1 MNQTKKHT
9 TGKKLLA
16 LLLALIMTVS
26 LLPMSVFA
34 AEPGTEETPV
44 VEDQAQQDTE
54 PVQEPD
60 ADEANE
66 DEAPVDE
73 GEDTALP
80 GDAEGDADDADAAD
94 DGIAAF
100 AATDA
105 TVQYKILHLDCGRKY
120 FSKEWIIALLN
131 EMSAA
136 GYNQLQLAFGNK
148 GLRFLLE
155 DMSVTVDGKTYGNK
169 EVTKAI
175 QAGNKAYYDAREKN
189 ELTQTEMDAILAKAK
204 ELKIDIVPL
213 FNTPFHMEAV
223 ITAMQQLDMTDVYY
237 SEKGCL
243 NLNNDAAKE
252 FVTALMQKYVNYFA
266 KRNCNF
272 FNFGADEYKGGWNTT
287 FYNYADSIAKMIS
300 TAGMTAR
307 VFNDSF
313 RGDSWNNGALVTTNG
328 SIGKDYLDGV
338 CYWYTG
344 YKSYTDDTLYASASA
359 LNTEGYGL
367 INTNKVYYY
376 VVSAEKMYEWG
387 SKTAVQY
394 VFSGTYN
401 EAEWI
406 DHAKGF
412 SNTTYNNW
420 AGTNNGTGP
429 APIGSMFCVWSDNPG
444 DKTETQIA
452 QEIRMILRVMA
463 ARMDNKTTYS
473 SSDVIVTGGFN
484 ADGTINGGSGGG
496 TEPETPV
503 IKQDDTTVSG
513 SKVQVAMGATTTLT
527 LSGNKTATWS
537 SSDEKILKLEAVS
550 SKTRAAVAGTNAVQV
565 VPVAT
570 GTATVTAKLDDGAEL
585 STEVTVTA
593 APEPTTVDVTLKVGE
608 TKSIPYKTADYPV
621 WGKYKI
627 NTTAAGYDNTIANVT
642 VSYETKDKTPVKAES
657 ITSGESYY
665 IMDDTGKVFLTT
677 ESGKVTATIDVNKAT
692 KWKITAI
699 TDSYN
704 DITGYKI
711 QAQVTGT
718 YANYYLT
725 GTSTQSLLLTSNF
738 VDATV
743 AQSSNWFCSK
753 GLYYQLKSTTIGE
766 AYGRLQYVL
775 YDSTS
780 SKWSVGWDS
789 SNVVFYET
797 TADQTNI
804 SFEGIKTGTTKVKVS
819 DVTYNI
825 TVTQQK
831 VVPVELEIGQT
842 SDVFVGAEGATIT
855 ASGDTSIA
863 TANVQPVNVPGK
875 TTRTLGDILTTY
887 NTGSYEGVIAYKEGT
902 DKYHY
907 MKLLVVNGKADITDT
922 TKIDEAT
929 VFTFNKTYSGCTIQA
944 KDSNYYVAMK
954 SSYGYYG
961 YTYTLTAQS
970 SSYTWSVG
978 YGNDFYKSSS
988 VLSYYNGSW
997 TITTNN
1003 WDVAGKGYKV
1013 EETPTTGKKAT
1024 NITFTGVKPGNTT
1037 YVIDDVTYVV
1047 TVKAKEVP
1055 VTLEVGD
1062 RVTFDVGNDR
1072 ISESPNTD
1080 IAKAELDGKGTLT
1093 LTGVAVGGPTYCTVG
1108 DTRYVITVVEKS
1120 SAAGTLLY
1128 VDLWV
1133 TNHGVLPDGDGLEF
1147 ANNSGT
1153 GTGNRRV
1160 TVQYEASKFASPDG
1174 QLLSDVLPNAGTDT
1188 VNSQTARYW
1197 KTRYLPLSTRQ
1208 KTEAWTNKSGYGTDV
1223 LSGEAGGMDIERI
1236 RYYGGKWSY
1245 LPVDGTEWIDFNTN
1259 NDSKV
1264 TLEETGVQIA
1274 AYYMLKTTVTKE
1286 VTTYITDWPDPHKTS
1301 DAIYGVALDYCVKYL
1316 GDNVTRYPSEFG
1328 NANENTHWF
1337 NCKGESP
1344 SDAYTNGYTVASTDE
1359 AAANWTG
1366 LGTSEWYRV
1375 INNIE
1380 AVDTDQYEVY
1390 MITATPGDQFTD
1402 GVKGYTQCPDTI
1414 TYPATGEKVI
1424 WAIDDQAVTDSGLDK
1439 HAELVVGGAPRV
1451 DRVVIQQCTGLLLT
1465 YYVRAKASV
1474 DNLHVNYYD
1483 KDSGLLIHTYD
1494 IIPSTTQEPNNFA
1507 GFQWNNANLNA
1518 GFATGTDYVYNNE
1531 GKKVTVQTDLT
1542 KVSGIAG
1549 KYQVGFALVEINK
1562 TDDNKTLNLYYKLD
1576 NSRTYVVDFGVPA
1589 KVERWGVNDFTKISV
1604 EETTLYENGATTKKE
1619 VSKTN
1624 GKLYVDSKGD
1634 LYYQLT
1640 TMQYK
1645 NPDTFNVTYTYQ
1657 DTGTST
1663 GTTDNSNTYTVT
1675 FIPASNVYYEDDD
1688 AFITFAGGQ
1697 GKADAAQWEVEL
1709 DKGKTAADESKQI
1722 AEVLSKAKNV
1732 YGRDPTYE
1740 NSTMFS
1746 LGRAHKVT
1754 VSADMVNNWNEN
1766 SDAWPTAQFTFK
1778 GTGFDVISL
1787 TDNKSGLLTYKVEKL
1802 ETDGTWT
1809 IERQRF
1815 VSNYYDYGFK
1825 NGEWTNVES
1834 TDENA
1839 LYQLPVVKVDGLTY
1853 GTYRVTLIVAYGEL
1867 FDKTGNKEYSFW
1879 LDGVRIYD
1887 PAGPDLNN
1895 TYANDGEGWPKY
1907 IELHDELVKNDKNA
1921 TTLFIEGDA
1930 QADIKAY
1937 TSYGPNHEVYLLNEQ
1952 ILAFKLA
1959 NTAKVDKIHIGAKA
1973 PMGHAT
1979 LKVNGQVIEPAIRTA
1994 TDMYYDITKLVKD
2007 DGTVIITN
2015 ADTAGDSILSL
2026 TQLKVTYTAEPTETG
2041 LASLAILT
2049 ETEKQQVV
2057 QMVRAMY
2064 APVEPEVFTPERFE
2078 ASWNRS
2084 TVKVGQRATLTVKT
2098 STDVDVIT
2106 VDGVTVTNYRTRT
2119 QRTGWGWN
2127 ATKVTY
2133 REFTYTITATE
2144 AGTLDYSVVAVNADG
2159 VSSEPITAALTVQA
2173 VQRPQRPSWLD
2184 KIFSR
2189 WF

>member
-1 MNQTKKHT
+1 MMNQTKKHT

-34 AEPGTEETPV
+34 AEPGAEETPV
-44 VEDQAQQDTE
+44 VEGQTQPAAETGADDAEQA
-54 PVQEPD
+54 QEPD

-94 DGIAAF
+94 DGIATF
-100 AATDA
+100 AATDSNA
-105 TVQYKILHLDCGRKY
+105 TLDYRIVHLDCGRKY
-120 FSKEWIIALLN
+120 FSVANIKTLIDNMYL
-131 EMSAA
+131 A
-136 GYNQLQLAFGNK
+136 GYNQLELAIGNA
-148 GLRFLLE
+148 GLRFLLD
-155 DMSVTVDGKTYGNK
+155 DMSISFTVNGNTITYDNDTMVEK
-169 EVTKAI
+169 IK
-175 QAGNKAYYDAREKN
+175 AGNKAQNNSNDDSCLTETDMKLIIAYANARGIEV
-189 ELTQTEMDAILAKAK
+189 
-204 ELKIDIVPL
+204 VPL
-213 FNTPFHMEAV
+213 LNMPGHMNAV
-223 ITAMQQLDMTDVYY
+223 LNGFPNYRISGSNGKETVKSSST
-237 SEKGCL
+237 L
-243 NLNNDAAKE
+243 NLNSDEAKA
-252 FVTALMQKYVNYFA
+252 FGLALLQKYVDFFKGRVSY
-266 KRNCNF
+266 
-272 FNFGADEYKGGWNTT
+272 FNFGADEVANDIVNP
-287 FYNYADSIAKMIS
+287 FYGYNSGYETQCVPYMNKCAEIIDTADMRPRA
-300 TAGMTAR
+300 
-307 VFNDSF
+307 FNDYMYF
-313 RGDSWNNGALVTTNG
+313 GKNNSGTSV
-328 SIGKDYLDGV
+328 
-338 CYWYTG
+338 
-344 YKSYTDDTLYASASA
+344 A
-359 LNTEGYGL
+359 LNTAIEVCFWNTQWQSACPYVYPGVIAQKGHKL
-367 INTNKVYYY
+367 INTNSEWYY
-376 VVSAEKMYEWG
+376 VLGNKNNNLNYALDYVESLDYNAYHVSDHKTVTADTAGVMICLWCDQPNAGTQETVITEGTTLLKAFAEKEANSTLGFTKATITTEAPVIMG
-387 SKTAVQY
+387 AQKTVALSTGTMSVSVQDAAST
-394 VFSGTYN
+394 VKWASSDPDVITVEETATGATL
-401 EAEWI
+401 
-406 DHAKGF
+406 KLLK
-412 SNTTYNNW
+412 
-420 AGTNNGTGP
+420 AGTATITATSTNG
-429 APIGSMFCVWSDNPG
+429 SD
-444 DKTETQIA
+444 
-452 QEIRMILRVMA
+452 
-463 ARMDNKTTYS
+463 S
-473 SSDVIVTGGFN
+473 VTIKVT
-484 ADGTINGGSGGG
+484 DSSGGG
-496 TEPETPV
+496 TE
-503 IKQDDTTVSG
+503 K
-513 SKVQVAMGATTTLT
+513 
-527 LSGNKTATWS
+527 
-537 SSDEKILKLEAVS
+537 
-550 SKTRAAVAGTNAVQV
+550 
-565 VPVAT
+565 
-570 GTATVTAKLDDGAEL
+570 
-585 STEVTVTA
+585 
-593 APEPTTVDVTLKVGE
+593 PEPTE
-608 TKSIPYKTADYPV
+608 PSTK
-621 WGKYKI
+621 
-627 NTTAAGYDNTIANVT
+627 
-642 VSYETKDKTPVKAES
+642 
-657 ITSGESYY
+657 
-665 IMDDTGKVFLTT
+665 
-677 ESGKVTATIDVNKAT
+677 
-692 KWKITAI
+692 
-699 TDSYN
+699 
-704 DITGYKI
+704 
-711 QAQVTGT
+711 
-718 YANYYLT
+718 
-725 GTSTQSLLLTSNF
+725 
-738 VDATV
+738 
-743 AQSSNWFCSK
+743 
-753 GLYYQLKSTTIGE
+753 
-766 AYGRLQYVL
+766 
-775 YDSTS
+775 
-780 SKWSVGWDS
+780 
-789 SNVVFYET
+789 
-797 TADQTNI
+797 
-804 SFEGIKTGTTKVKVS
+804 
-819 DVTYNI
+819 
-825 TVTQQK
+825 
-831 VVPVELEIGQT
+831 PVEVKLSVGQT
-842 SDVFVGAEGATIT
+842 SEGYEGAAGATIT
-855 ASGDTSIA
+855 KLGDTSIA
-863 TANVQPVNVPGK
+863 TAKLEPSQQDGGTK
-875 TTRTLGDILTTY
+875 RTLGAKITTDIASGKDVVISDGNGNYIKVDGSTIGTTD
-887 NTGSYEGVIAYKEGT
+887 S
-902 DKYHY
+902 
-907 MKLLVVNGKADITDT
+907 
-922 TKIDEAT
+922 IDDAT
-929 VFTFNKTYSGCTIQA
+929 VFTVKVVGDNEHEKVYTINVKDNGQYLSVVYSGSGYSDTRSLGLNESPSSGVYWRY
-944 KDSNYYVAMK
+944 DSYDDSYVFRHN
-954 SSYGYYG
+954 S
-961 YTYTLTAQS
+961 
-970 SSYTWSVG
+970 
-978 YGNDFYKSSS
+978 GNKLLYIVYSNDSWTVASKNNSS
-988 VLSYYNGSW
+988 VYGKAYTFRDDPVSGK
-997 TITTNN
+997 
-1003 WDVAGKGYKV
+1003 DV
-1013 EETPTTGKKAT
+1013 T
-1024 NITFTGVKPGNTT
+1024 NITFTGVKVGTTT

-1072 ISESPNTD
+1072 ISESPDTD

-1120 SAAGTLLY
+1120 TETGTPLY
-1128 VDLWV
+1128 VDFWV

-1174 QLLSDVLPNAGTDT
+1174 ELLSDVLPKTGTDT
-1188 VNSQTARYW
+1188 ANKIAARYW
-1197 KTRYLPLSTRQ
+1197 KTRYLPEATRQ
-1208 KTEAWTNKSGYGTDV
+1208 KTAGWTNKSGYGTDV
-1223 LSGEAGGMDIERI
+1223 LSGEAGGKDIERI
-1236 RYYGGKWSY
+1236 RYYAGKWSY
-1245 LPVDGTEWIDFNTN
+1245 LPVGGTDWVDFTTAATAAN
-1259 NDSKV
+1259 KAAV
-1264 TLEETGVQIA
+1264 TKDETGAQIA
-1274 AYYMLKTTVTKE
+1274 AYYLLKTEVTKE
-1286 VTTYITDWPDPHKTS
+1286 VTTYITDWPDPHDTGS
-1301 DAIYGVALDYCVKYL
+1301 TAIYGVALDYCVKYL

-1328 NANENTHWF
+1328 NDNENTHWF
-1337 NCKGESP
+1337 NCDGTIGGLA
-1344 SDAYTNGYTVASTDE
+1344 DQNGYTVDANVAN
-1359 AAANWTG
+1359 AAGWTG
-1366 LGTSEWYRV
+1366 RRTNATTSQKNSYDDCYRV

-1380 AVDTDQYEVY
+1380 AIDTAEYEVY
-1390 MITATPGDQFTD
+1390 MITTTPSDSFAL
-1402 GVKGYTQCPDTI
+1402 KGYTQCPDTI
-1414 TYPATGEKVI
+1414 TYPTTREEVI
-1424 WAIDDQAVTDSGLDK
+1424 WAIDDQAVTDSGLAK
-1439 HAELVVGGAPRV
+1439 HAELVVGGTPRV
-1451 DRVVIQQCTGLLLT
+1451 NRVMIQQCSGLLLT
-1465 YYVRAKASV
+1465 YYVRAKSNV
-1474 DNLHVNYYD
+1474 ENLHVNYYD
-1483 KDSGLLIHTYD
+1483 QDTGLLIHSYD
-1494 IIPSTTQEPNNFA
+1494 IIPHETQTPNNFA
-1507 GFQWNNANLNA
+1507 GFQWDNANLNA

-1589 KVERWGVNDFTKISV
+1589 NVERWSDLSFTKV
-1604 EETTLYENGATTKKE
+1604 TAGKTDLFADGKTTDAVAKA
-1619 VSKTN
+1619 TN
-1624 GKLYVDSKGD
+1624 GKLYVDSDKE

-1640 TMQYK
+1640 TMEYTA
-1645 NPDTFNVTYTYQ
+1645 PDVFNVTYTYA
-1657 DTGTST
+1657 
-1663 GTTDNSNTYTVT
+1663 DNTSNTYTVT

-1697 GKADAAQWEVEL
+1697 GKADAAQWKVEL
-1709 DKGKTAADESKQI
+1709 DKGKTADESKQI
-1722 AEVLSKAKNV
+1722 AEVLSKAENV
-1732 YGRDPTYE
+1732 YGTDPTYA
-1740 NSTMFS
+1740 NSTKFS

-1754 VSADMVNNWNEN
+1754 VSADMVNSW
-1766 SDAWPTAQFTFK
+1766 SDQTDAWPTAEFTFK

>member
-44 VEDQAQQDTE
+44 VEGQTQPAAETGADDADQA
-54 PVQEPD
+54 QEPD

-94 DGIAAF
+94 DGIATF

-136 GYNQLQLAFGNK
+136 GYNQLELAFGNK
-148 GLRFLLE
+148 GLRFLLDE
-155 DMSVTVDGKTYGNK
+155 KDASGNDITVGDYTMAKVN
-169 EVTKAI
+169 EAI
-175 QAGNKAYYDAREKN
+175 RAGNQAYDTSVSYAPDGVE
-189 ELTQTEMDAILAKAK
+189 ELTQTDMDAIIAHANKLGIA
-204 ELKIDIVPL
+204 IVPM

-223 ITAMQQLDMTDVYY
+223 TVAMTKLGI
-237 SEKGCL
+237 SSPNLSKGTGYL
-243 NLNNDAAKE
+243 NLNNSSAVS
-252 FVTALMQKYVNYFA
+252 FVKALMQKYVDYFSEQ
-266 KRNCNF
+266 KCSF
-272 FNFGADEYKGGWNTT
+272 FSFGADEYESWSST
-287 FYNYADSIAKMIS
+287 FYTYAGEIASMIHAANMK
-300 TAGMTAR
+300 TR
-307 VFNDSF
+307 VFNDSY
-313 RGDSWNNGALVTTNG
+313 RSNGG
-328 SIGKDYLDGV
+328 STISGVDAV
-338 CYWYTG
+338 CYWTSG
-344 YKSYTDDTLYASASA
+344 SDYATTKTVSQSASV
-359 LNTEGYGL
+359 
-367 INTNKVYYY
+367 INTNQDYYY
-376 VVSAEKMYEWG
+376 VVNNSTQQSNWSPNAYY
-387 SKTAVQY
+387 T
-394 VFSGTYN
+394 FSGTYD
-401 EAEWI
+401 EATWI
-406 DHAKGF
+406 NHALTF
-412 SNTTYNNW
+412 SNTTYKNHGN
-420 AGTNNGTGP
+420 TNSGASSVSP
-429 APIGSMFCVWSDNPG
+429 VGSMFCVWCDNPSHK
-444 DKTETQIA
+444 DQTQIA
-452 QEIRMILRVMA
+452 KEIRMILRVMA
-463 ARMDNKTTYS
+463 ARMKGTYDYS
-473 SSDVIVTGGFN
+473 TDLVEGGFN
-484 ADGTINGGSGGG
+484 ANGTINGGSGGG
-496 TEPETPV
+496 TGPV
-503 IKQDDTTVSG
+503 DPNPGGTTTTVN
-513 SKVQVAMGATTTLT
+513 V
-527 LSGNKTATWS
+527 
-537 SSDEKILKLEAVS
+537 E
-550 SKTRAAVAGTNAVQV
+550 
-565 VPVAT
+565 
-570 GTATVTAKLDDGAEL
+570 
-585 STEVTVTA
+585 
-593 APEPTTVDVTLKVGE
+593 LKVGDTSQVYE
-608 TKSIPYKTADYPV
+608 
-621 WGKYKI
+621 G
-627 NTTAAGYDNTIANVT
+627 AA
-642 VSYETKDKTPVKAES
+642 
-657 ITSGESYY
+657 
-665 IMDDTGKVFLTT
+665 
-677 ESGKVTATIDVNKAT
+677 
-692 KWKITAI
+692 
-699 TDSYN
+699 
-704 DITGYKI
+704 
-711 QAQVTGT
+711 
-718 YANYYLT
+718 
-725 GTSTQSLLLTSNF
+725 
-738 VDATV
+738 
-743 AQSSNWFCSK
+743 
-753 GLYYQLKSTTIGE
+753 
-766 AYGRLQYVL
+766 
-775 YDSTS
+775 
-780 SKWSVGWDS
+780 
-789 SNVVFYET
+789 
-797 TADQTNI
+797 
-804 SFEGIKTGTTKVKVS
+804 
-819 DVTYNI
+819 
-825 TVTQQK
+825 
-831 VVPVELEIGQT
+831 
-842 SDVFVGAEGATIT
+842 GATIT
-855 ASGDTSIA
+855 TAGNDKIA
-863 TANVQPVNVPGK
+863 TAKLEPFQQDGD
-875 TTRTLGDILTTY
+875 TTRTLDSLIIPAGTSGDGVTY
-887 NTGSYEGVIAYKEGT
+887 KGVIATQAQDHFMVLSVE
-902 DKYHY
+902 
-907 MKLLVVNGKADITDT
+907 NGKATLSDT
-922 TKIDEAT
+922 TDVNAAT
-929 VFTFNKTYSGCTIQA
+929 IFEIKRYGNTKAGSYYA
-944 KDSNYYVAMK
+944 KQ
-954 SSYGYYG
+954 YGYSISANGYYLYG
-961 YTYTLTAQS
+961 SSTLYPDLTAFTWYIGS
-970 SSYTWSVG
+970 SADYSVYAKSGRFIILAYDNGWTTSQNWS
-978 YGNDFYKSSS
+978 K
-988 VLSYYNGSW
+988 
-997 TITTNN
+997 
-1003 WDVAGKGYKV
+1003 AGKAYGVKETTV
-1013 EETPTTGKKAT
+1013 EGKDVT
-1024 NITFTGVKPGNTT
+1024 NITFTGVKAGTTT
-1037 YVIDDVTYVV
+1037 YVIGDVTYVV

-1055 VTLEVGD
+1055 VTLEEGD
-1062 RVTFDVGNDR
+1062 SVTYDVGNDR

-1108 DTRYVITVVEKS
+1108 DTRYVITVVKES
-1120 SAAGTLLY
+1120 TVAGSDLY

-1133 TNHGVLPDGDGLEF
+1133 TNHGVLPDGDGLKF
-1147 ANNSGT
+1147 ANDSGT

-1160 TVQYEASKFASPDG
+1160 TVQYEASKFASSDG
-1174 QLLSDVLPNAGTDT
+1174 QLLSDVLPKTGTDT
-1188 VNSQTARYW
+1188 ANKIAARYW
-1197 KTRYLPLSTRQ
+1197 KTRYLPEATRQ
-1208 KTEAWTNKSGYGTDV
+1208 KTAGWTNKSGYGTDV
-1223 LSGEAGGMDIERI
+1223 LSGEAGGKDIERI
-1236 RYYGGKWSY
+1236 RYYAGKWSY
-1245 LPVDGTEWIDFNTN
+1245 LPVDGTEWIDFNTSASN
-1259 NDSKV
+1259 MV
-1264 TLEETGVQIA
+1264 TQNESGAQIA
-1274 AYYMLKTTVTKE
+1274 AYYLLKTEVTKE
-1286 VTTYITDWPDPHKTS
+1286 VTTYITDWPDPHDTGS
-1301 DAIYGVALDYCVKYL
+1301 TAIYGVALDYCVKYP
-1316 GDNVTRYPSEFG
+1316 GDNVTRYPETFG
-1328 NANENTHWF
+1328 NSNNNTHWF
-1337 NCKGESP
+1337 NCDGTINGLA
-1344 SDAYTNGYTVASTDE
+1344 DQNGYTVDANVAN
-1359 AAANWTG
+1359 AAGWTG
-1366 LGTSEWYRV
+1366 RRTNATTSQKNSYDDCYRV

-1380 AVDTDQYEVY
+1380 AIDTAEYEVY
-1390 MITATPGDQFTD
+1390 MITTTPSDSFNL
-1402 GVKGYTQCPDTI
+1402 KGYTQCPNMI
-1414 TYPATGEKVI
+1414 TYPTTREEVI
-1424 WAIDDQAVTDSGLDK
+1424 WAIDDQAVTDSGLAK
-1439 HAELVVGGAPRV
+1439 HAELVVGGTPRV
-1451 DRVVIQQCTGLLLT
+1451 NRVMIQQCSGLLLT
-1465 YYVRAKASV
+1465 YYVRAKSNV
-1474 DNLHVNYYD
+1474 ENLHVNYYD
-1483 KDSGLLIHTYD
+1483 QDTGLLIHSYD
-1494 IIPSTTQEPNNFA
+1494 IIPHETQTPNNFA
-1507 GFQWNNANLNA
+1507 EFKWDKNDYSQGIIGGNKVINNV
-1518 GFATGTDYVYNNE
+1518 GE
-1531 GKKVTVQTDLT
+1531 SVTVQTDLK

-1604 EETTLYENGATTKKE
+1604 EETTLYENRATTKKE

-1640 TMQYK
+1640 TMQYT
-1645 NPDTFNVTYTYQ
+1645 NPDVFNVTYTYKN
-1657 DTGTST
+1657 TGTD
-1663 GTTDNSNTYTVT
+1663 TTDNSNTYTVT
-1675 FIPASNVYYEDDD
+1675 FIPASNVYYEDDNAFMTFTPGAGTAKD
-1688 AFITFAGGQ
+1688 AVWNEEFDDSSNQTP
-1697 GKADAAQWEVEL
+1697 AD
-1709 DKGKTAADESKQI
+1709 SKQI
-1722 AEVLSKAKNV
+1722 AEVLNAATNV
-1732 YGRDPTYE
+1732 YGTDPTYE
-1740 NSTMFS
+1740 NSTKFS

-1754 VSADMVNNWNEN
+1754 VSADMVTDWNDN
-1766 SDAWPTAQFTFK
+1766 TCRWPTAEFTFK

>member
-1 MNQTKKHT
+1 MMNQTKKHT

-44 VEDQAQQDTE
+44 VEGQTQPAAETGADDADQA
-54 PVQEPD
+54 QEPD

-94 DGIAAF
+94 DGIATF
-100 AATDA
+100 AATDSNA
-105 TVQYKILHLDCGRKY
+105 TLDYRIVHLDCGRKY
-120 FSKEWIIALLN
+120 FSVANIKTLIDNMYL
-131 EMSAA
+131 A
-136 GYNQLQLAFGNK
+136 GYNQLELAIGNA
-148 GLRFLLE
+148 GLRFLLD
-155 DMSVTVDGKTYGNK
+155 DMSISFTVNGNTITYDNDTMVEK
-169 EVTKAI
+169 IK
-175 QAGNKAYYDAREKN
+175 AGNKAQNNSNDDSCLTETDMKLIIAYANARGIEV
-189 ELTQTEMDAILAKAK
+189 
-204 ELKIDIVPL
+204 VPL
-213 FNTPFHMEAV
+213 LNMPGHMNAV
-223 ITAMQQLDMTDVYY
+223 LNGFPNYRISGSNGKETVKSSST
-237 SEKGCL
+237 L
-243 NLNNDAAKE
+243 NLNSDEAKA
-252 FVTALMQKYVNYFA
+252 FGLALLQKYVDFFKGRVSY
-266 KRNCNF
+266 
-272 FNFGADEYKGGWNTT
+272 FNFGADEVANDIVNP
-287 FYNYADSIAKMIS
+287 FYGYNSGYETQCVPYMNKCAEIIDTADMRPRA
-300 TAGMTAR
+300 
-307 VFNDSF
+307 FNDYMYF
-313 RGDSWNNGALVTTNG
+313 GKNNSGTSV
-328 SIGKDYLDGV
+328 
-338 CYWYTG
+338 
-344 YKSYTDDTLYASASA
+344 A
-359 LNTEGYGL
+359 LNTAIEVCFWNTQWQSACPYVYPGVIAQKGHKL
-367 INTNKVYYY
+367 INTNSEWYY
-376 VVSAEKMYEWG
+376 VLGNKNNNLNYALDYVESLDYNAYHVSDHKTVTADTAGVMICLWCDQPNAGTQETVITEGTTLLKAFAEKEANSTLGFTKATITTEAPVIMG
-387 SKTAVQY
+387 AQKTVALSTGTMSVSVQDAAST
-394 VFSGTYN
+394 VKWASSDPDVITVEETATGATL
-401 EAEWI
+401 
-406 DHAKGF
+406 KLLK
-412 SNTTYNNW
+412 
-420 AGTNNGTGP
+420 AGTATITATSTNG
-429 APIGSMFCVWSDNPG
+429 SD
-444 DKTETQIA
+444 
-452 QEIRMILRVMA
+452 
-463 ARMDNKTTYS
+463 S
-473 SSDVIVTGGFN
+473 VTIKVT
-484 ADGTINGGSGGG
+484 DSSGGG
-496 TEPETPV
+496 TE
-503 IKQDDTTVSG
+503 K
-513 SKVQVAMGATTTLT
+513 
-527 LSGNKTATWS
+527 
-537 SSDEKILKLEAVS
+537 
-550 SKTRAAVAGTNAVQV
+550 
-565 VPVAT
+565 
-570 GTATVTAKLDDGAEL
+570 
-585 STEVTVTA
+585 
-593 APEPTTVDVTLKVGE
+593 PEPTE
-608 TKSIPYKTADYPV
+608 PSTK
-621 WGKYKI
+621 
-627 NTTAAGYDNTIANVT
+627 
-642 VSYETKDKTPVKAES
+642 
-657 ITSGESYY
+657 
-665 IMDDTGKVFLTT
+665 
-677 ESGKVTATIDVNKAT
+677 
-692 KWKITAI
+692 
-699 TDSYN
+699 
-704 DITGYKI
+704 
-711 QAQVTGT
+711 
-718 YANYYLT
+718 
-725 GTSTQSLLLTSNF
+725 
-738 VDATV
+738 
-743 AQSSNWFCSK
+743 
-753 GLYYQLKSTTIGE
+753 
-766 AYGRLQYVL
+766 
-775 YDSTS
+775 
-780 SKWSVGWDS
+780 
-789 SNVVFYET
+789 
-797 TADQTNI
+797 
-804 SFEGIKTGTTKVKVS
+804 
-819 DVTYNI
+819 
-825 TVTQQK
+825 
-831 VVPVELEIGQT
+831 PVEVKLSVGQT
-842 SDVFVGAEGATIT
+842 SEGYEGAAGATIT
-855 ASGDTSIA
+855 KLGDTSIA
-863 TANVQPVNVPGK
+863 TAKLEPSQQDGGTK
-875 TTRTLGDILTTY
+875 RTLGAKITTDIASGKDVVISDGNGNYIKVDGSTIGTTD
-887 NTGSYEGVIAYKEGT
+887 S
-902 DKYHY
+902 
-907 MKLLVVNGKADITDT
+907 
-922 TKIDEAT
+922 IDDAT
-929 VFTFNKTYSGCTIQA
+929 VFTVKVVGDNEHEKVYTINVKDNGQYLSVVYSGSGYSDTRSLGLNESPSSGVYWRY
-944 KDSNYYVAMK
+944 DSYDDSYVFRHN
-954 SSYGYYG
+954 S
-961 YTYTLTAQS
+961 
-970 SSYTWSVG
+970 
-978 YGNDFYKSSS
+978 GNKLLYIVYSNDSWTVASKNNSS
-988 VLSYYNGSW
+988 VYGKAYTFRDDPVSGK
-997 TITTNN
+997 
-1003 WDVAGKGYKV
+1003 DV
-1013 EETPTTGKKAT
+1013 T
-1024 NITFTGVKPGNTT
+1024 NITFTGVKVGTTT

-1072 ISESPNTD
+1072 ISESPDTD

-1174 QLLSDVLPNAGTDT
+1174 ELLSDVLPKTGTDT
-1188 VNSQTARYW
+1188 ANKIAARYW
-1197 KTRYLPLSTRQ
+1197 KTRYLPEATRQ
-1208 KTEAWTNKSGYGTDV
+1208 KTAGWTNKSGYGTDV
-1223 LSGEAGGMDIERI
+1223 LSGEAGGKDIERI
-1236 RYYGGKWSY
+1236 RYYAGKWSY
-1245 LPVDGTEWIDFNTN
+1245 LPVDGTEWIDFNTSASN
-1259 NDSKV
+1259 MV
-1264 TLEETGVQIA
+1264 TQKESGAQIA
-1274 AYYMLKTTVTKE
+1274 AYYLLKTEVTKE
-1286 VTTYITDWPDPHKTS
+1286 VTTYITDWPDPHDTGS
-1301 DAIYGVALDYCVKYL
+1301 TAIYGVALDYCVKYP
-1316 GDNVTRYPSEFG
+1316 GDNVTRYPDTFG
-1328 NANENTHWF
+1328 NSNNNTHWF
-1337 NCKGESP
+1337 NCDGTIDGLADK
-1344 SDAYTNGYTVASTDE
+1344 NGYTVDANVAN
-1359 AAANWTG
+1359 AAGWTG
-1366 LGTSEWYRV
+1366 RRTNATTSQKNSYDDCYRV

-1380 AVDTDQYEVY
+1380 AIDTAEYEVY
-1390 MITATPGDQFTD
+1390 MITTTPSDSFD
-1402 GVKGYTQCPDTI
+1402 LKGYTQCPDMI
-1414 TYPATGEKVI
+1414 TYPTTREEVI
-1424 WAIDDQAVTDSGLDK
+1424 WAIDDQAVTDSGLAK
-1439 HAELVVGGAPRV
+1439 HAELVVGGTPRV
-1451 DRVVIQQCTGLLLT
+1451 NRVMIQQCSGLLLT
-1465 YYVRAKASV
+1465 YYVRAKSNV
-1474 DNLHVNYYD
+1474 ENLHVNYYD
-1483 KDSGLLIHTYD
+1483 QDTGLLIHSYD
-1494 IIPSTTQEPNNFA
+1494 IIPHETQTPNNFA
-1507 GFQWNNANLNA
+1507 GFQWDNANLNA

-1589 KVERWGVNDFTKISV
+1589 NVERWGENDFTKISV
-1604 EETTLYENGATTKKE
+1604 EETTLYENRATTKKE

-1675 FIPASNVYYEDDD
+1675 FIPASNVYYEDDNAFMTFTPGAGTAKD
-1688 AFITFAGGQ
+1688 AVWNEEFDDSSNQTPA
-1697 GKADAAQWEVEL
+1697 
-1709 DKGKTAADESKQI
+1709 ESKQI
-1722 AEVLSKAKNV
+1722 AEVLNAATNV
-1732 YGRDPTYE
+1732 YGTDPTYE
-1740 NSTMFS
+1740 NSTKFS

-1754 VSADMVNNWNEN
+1754 VSADMVTDWNDN
-1766 SDAWPTAQFTFK
+1766 TCRWPTAEFTFK

>member
-1 MNQTKKHT
+1 MMNQTKKHT

-44 VEDQAQQDTE
+44 VEGQTQPAAETGADDADQA
-54 PVQEPD
+54 QEPD

-73 GEDTALP
+73 GEDTTLP
-80 GDAEGDADDADAAD
+80 GDEGDAELADTYAAEN
-94 DGIAAF
+94 GIAAL
-100 AATDA
+100 AATDSE
-105 TVQYKILHLDCGRKY
+105 VQYKILHLDCGRKY

-136 GYNQLQLAFGNK
+136 GYNQLELAFGND
-148 GLRFLLE
+148 GFRFVL
-155 DMSVTVDGKTYGNK
+155 DNMTVGTYASDAVK
-169 EVTKAI
+169 AAIEV
-175 QAGNKAYYDAREKN
+175 GNKAYYDEETVNA
-189 ELTQTEMDAILAKAK
+189 LTQTDMDAIIARAN

-213 FNTPFHMEAV
+213 FNTPFHMNAL
-223 ITAMQQLDMTDVYY
+223 ITAMGELGIQNAQL
-237 SEKGCL
+237 EREGRL
-243 NLNNDAAKE
+243 NLGNDTAVN
-252 FVTALMQKYVNYFA
+252 FVKALMQKYITYFVG
-266 KRNCNF
+266 KGCKY
-272 FNFGADEYKGGWNTT
+272 FNFGADEYESWNTT
-287 FYNYADSIAKMIS
+287 FYNYAGEIASMIHAANMK
-300 TAGMTAR
+300 TR
-307 VFNDSF
+307 VFNDSY
-313 RGDSWNNGALVTTNG
+313 RSNGG
-328 SIGKDYLDGV
+328 STISGVDAV
-338 CYWYTG
+338 CYWTSG
-344 YKSYTDDTLYASASA
+344 SDYATTKTVSLSASV
-359 LNTEGYGL
+359 
-367 INTNKVYYY
+367 INTNQDYYY
-376 VVSAEKMYEWG
+376 VVNSSTQQSNWSPNAYY
-387 SKTAVQY
+387 T
-394 VFSGTYN
+394 FSGTYD
-401 EAEWI
+401 EATWI
-406 DHAKGF
+406 NHALTF
-412 SNTTYNNW
+412 SNTTYKNHGN
-420 AGTNNGTGP
+420 TNSGASSVSP
-429 APIGSMFCVWSDNPG
+429 VGSMFCVWCDNPSHK
-444 DKTETQIA
+444 DQTQIA
-452 QEIRMILRVMA
+452 KEIRMILRVMA

-484 ADGTINGGSGGG
+484 ADGTINGSSGGG
-496 TEPETPV
+496 TGPV
-503 IKQDDTTVSG
+503 DPNPGGTTTTVN
-513 SKVQVAMGATTTLT
+513 V
-527 LSGNKTATWS
+527 
-537 SSDEKILKLEAVS
+537 E
-550 SKTRAAVAGTNAVQV
+550 
-565 VPVAT
+565 
-570 GTATVTAKLDDGAEL
+570 
-585 STEVTVTA
+585 
-593 APEPTTVDVTLKVGE
+593 LKVGDTSQVYE
-608 TKSIPYKTADYPV
+608 GAADA
-621 WGKYKI
+621 KI
-627 NTTAAGYDNTIANVT
+627 TTAGNN
-642 VSYETKDKTPVKAES
+642 
-657 ITSGESYY
+657 
-665 IMDDTGKVFLTT
+665 KV
-677 ESGKVTATIDVNKAT
+677 
-692 KWKITAI
+692 
-699 TDSYN
+699 
-704 DITGYKI
+704 
-711 QAQVTGT
+711 
-718 YANYYLT
+718 
-725 GTSTQSLLLTSNF
+725 
-738 VDATV
+738 
-743 AQSSNWFCSK
+743 
-753 GLYYQLKSTTIGE
+753 
-766 AYGRLQYVL
+766 
-775 YDSTS
+775 
-780 SKWSVGWDS
+780 
-789 SNVVFYET
+789 
-797 TADQTNI
+797 
-804 SFEGIKTGTTKVKVS
+804 
-819 DVTYNI
+819 
-825 TVTQQK
+825 
-831 VVPVELEIGQT
+831 
-842 SDVFVGAEGATIT
+842 
-855 ASGDTSIA
+855 A
-863 TANVQPVNVPGK
+863 TANLVPFKQDGD
-875 TTRTLGDILTTY
+875 TTRTLDSLIIPAGTSGDGVTY
-887 NTGSYEGVIAYKEGT
+887 KGVIATQAQDHFMVLSVE
-902 DKYHY
+902 
-907 MKLLVVNGKADITDT
+907 NGKATLSDT
-922 TKIDEAT
+922 TDVNAAT
-929 VFTFNKTYSGCTIQA
+929 IFEIKRYGNTKAGR
-944 KDSNYYVAMK
+944 YYDK
-954 SSYGYYG
+954 QYGYSISANGYYLYG
-961 YTYTLTAQS
+961 SSTLYPDLTAFTWYIGS
-970 SSYTWSVG
+970 SADYSVYARSGKFIILAYDNGWTTSQNWS
-978 YGNDFYKSSS
+978 K
-988 VLSYYNGSW
+988 
-997 TITTNN
+997 
-1003 WDVAGKGYKV
+1003 AGKAYRVKETTV
-1013 EETPTTGKKAT
+1013 EGKDVT
-1024 NITFTGVKPGNTT
+1024 NITFTGVKAGTTT

-1055 VTLEVGD
+1055 VTLEVD
-1062 RVTFDVGNDR
+1062 DSVTFDVGTDR
-1072 ISESPNTD
+1072 ISESPDTD

-1120 SAAGTLLY
+1120 TETGTPLY
-1128 VDLWV
+1128 VDFWV

-1174 QLLSDVLPNAGTDT
+1174 ELLSDVLPKTGTDT
-1188 VNSQTARYW
+1188 ANKIAARYW
-1197 KTRYLPLSTRQ
+1197 KTRYLPEATRQ
-1208 KTEAWTNKSGYGTDV
+1208 KTAGWTNKSGYGTDV
-1223 LSGEAGGMDIERI
+1223 LSGEAGGKDIERI
-1236 RYYGGKWSY
+1236 RYYAGKWSY
-1245 LPVDGTEWIDFNTN
+1245 LPVGGTDWVDFTTAATAAN
-1259 NDSKV
+1259 KAAV
-1264 TLEETGVQIA
+1264 TKDETGAQIA
-1274 AYYMLKTTVTKE
+1274 AYYLLKTEVTKE
-1286 VTTYITDWPDPHKTS
+1286 VTTYITDWPDPHDTGS
-1301 DAIYGVALDYCVKYL
+1301 TAIYGVALDYCVKYL

-1328 NANENTHWF
+1328 NDNENTHWF
-1337 NCKGESP
+1337 NCDGTIGGLA
-1344 SDAYTNGYTVASTDE
+1344 DQNGYTVDANVAN
-1359 AAANWTG
+1359 AAGWTG
-1366 LGTSEWYRV
+1366 RRTNATTSQKNSYDDCYRV

-1380 AVDTDQYEVY
+1380 AIDTAEYEVY
-1390 MITATPGDQFTD
+1390 MITTTPSDSFAL
-1402 GVKGYTQCPDTI
+1402 KGYTQCPDTI
-1414 TYPATGEKVI
+1414 TYPTTREEVI
-1424 WAIDDQAVTDSGLDK
+1424 WAIDDQAVTDSGLAK
-1439 HAELVVGGAPRV
+1439 HAELVVGGTPRV
-1451 DRVVIQQCTGLLLT
+1451 NRVMIQQCSGLLLT
-1465 YYVRAKASV
+1465 YYVRAKSNV
-1474 DNLHVNYYD
+1474 ENLHVNYYD
-1483 KDSGLLIHTYD
+1483 QDTGLLIHSYD
-1494 IIPSTTQEPNNFA
+1494 IIPHETQTPNNFA
-1507 GFQWNNANLNA
+1507 GFQWDNANLNA

-1589 KVERWGVNDFTKISV
+1589 NVERWSDLSFTKV
-1604 EETTLYENGATTKKE
+1604 TAGKTDLFADGKTTDAVAKA
-1619 VSKTN
+1619 TN
-1624 GKLYVDSKGD
+1624 GKLYVDSDKE

-1640 TMQYK
+1640 TMEYTA
-1645 NPDTFNVTYTYQ
+1645 PDVFNVTYTYA
-1657 DTGTST
+1657 
-1663 GTTDNSNTYTVT
+1663 DNTSNTYTVT

-1697 GKADAAQWEVEL
+1697 GKADAAQWKVEL
-1709 DKGKTAADESKQI
+1709 DKGKTADESKQI
-1722 AEVLSKAKNV
+1722 AEVLSKAENV
-1732 YGRDPTYE
+1732 YGTDPTYA
-1740 NSTMFS
+1740 NSTKFS

-1754 VSADMVNNWNEN
+1754 VSADMVNSW
-1766 SDAWPTAQFTFK
+1766 SDQTDAWPTAEFTFK